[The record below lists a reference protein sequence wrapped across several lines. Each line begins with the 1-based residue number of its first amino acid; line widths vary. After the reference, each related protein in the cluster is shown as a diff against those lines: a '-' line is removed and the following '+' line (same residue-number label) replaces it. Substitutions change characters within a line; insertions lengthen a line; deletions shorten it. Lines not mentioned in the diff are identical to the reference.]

1 MLNDVLCLST
11 GTLSSIPT
19 ALTRWTD
26 ECKVLDAESMHD
38 CVAGRLDSKA
48 LVFLQGMQDVFSQP
62 DDNCAH
68 LKVKKKKLDLT
79 KFTCPTI
86 QNECQEINNKR
97 KTKNSSVSGN
107 AHIFTFF
114 F

>member
-1 MLNDVLCLST
+1 MLNDILCLST

-48 LVFLQGMQDVFSQP
+48 LGFFFSRGMQVAFFQP
-62 DDNCAH
+62 DNINF
-68 LKVKKKKLDLT
+68 LLLIFKLCT
-79 KFTCPTI
+79 P
-86 QNECQEINNKR
+86 ES
-97 KTKNSSVSGN
+97 KTNQ
-107 AHIFTFF
+107 I
-114 F
+114 